1 LVVHSINIKIVGF
14 ISHVW
19 DSQYLTC
26 LIIEAQLDLVLGM
39 RRTVYQCQY
48 KEPVDVKQYLPLL
61 LNSVAIVLW
70 HSGFW

>member
-1 LVVHSINIKIVGF
+1 LVVHSINIMIVGF

-26 LIIEAQLDLVLGM
+26 LIIEVQLDVTLGM
-39 RRTVYQCQY
+39 RRTVYQCQF

-61 LNSVAIVLW
+61 LSSGALVL
-70 HSGFW
+70 